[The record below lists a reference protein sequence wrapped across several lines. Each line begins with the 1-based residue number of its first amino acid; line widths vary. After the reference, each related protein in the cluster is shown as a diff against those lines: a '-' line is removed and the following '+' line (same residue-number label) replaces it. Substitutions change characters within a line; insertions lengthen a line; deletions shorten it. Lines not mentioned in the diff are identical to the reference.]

1 MKSGLELKILRIKK
15 KIKGVE
21 LAEKLNVDQS
31 YISKMENEIVKIP
44 EHIYTRWIQ
53 ILSEK

>member
-44 EHIYTRWIQ
+44 AHIYTRWIQ